1 MSMVQSIRPAPIREE
16 RYPLWGLIV
25 VMALNFMAPFITSL
39 LVYPAFLI
47 CVYRVIRYDERVF
60 VTDYAALTTISMLFR
75 TSGGMSLMVYL
86 CLFAAVWYFVRSGIR
101 ADRSYVMLI
110 ILLNYLI
117 LRMQFEIS
125 NLLLCFGQLFMLC
138 VLLPKQD
145 EESAERT
152 IKTFCIS
159 LLVSSAYALL
169 LRNTSQ
175 IVAIRGS
182 EVPAFWGST
191 LMRFQGLFQD
201 PNYYMSLLI
210 VALALLMKLKNSN
223 RIRSW
228 HFWCMGVGFAAF
240 GLLTYSK
247 TFFLMLVLLVGVYVV
262 WQFWDRKFA
271 RGVALTFTGAVAAA
285 VLLLADF
292 SPFAVILTRLT
303 NATNLDELTT
313 GRSEVFVAY
322 MNVITENVGSALF
335 GQGLAAQGLQKDPHN
350 LYLEIVY
357 YIGVIGLLLLVCFIG
372 AMTHLMKRKARQTG
386 KQNLFAKY
394 AVLFTVLVLHF
405 ALHGMFSIITYAC
418 FSLAVL
424 SILLTK
430 KEEVDRPCES
440 C

>member
-1 MSMVQSIRPAPIREE
+1 MSMVQSIRPASIREE

-191 LMRFQGLFQD
+191 
-201 PNYYMSLLI
+201 
-210 VALALLMKLKNSN
+210 
-223 RIRSW
+223 
-228 HFWCMGVGFAAF
+228 
-240 GLLTYSK
+240 
-247 TFFLMLVLLVGVYVV
+247 
-262 WQFWDRKFA
+262 
-271 RGVALTFTGAVAAA
+271 
-285 VLLLADF
+285 
-292 SPFAVILTRLT
+292 
-303 NATNLDELTT
+303 
-313 GRSEVFVAY
+313 
-322 MNVITENVGSALF
+322 
-335 GQGLAAQGLQKDPHN
+335 
-350 LYLEIVY
+350 
-357 YIGVIGLLLLVCFIG
+357 
-372 AMTHLMKRKARQTG
+372 
-386 KQNLFAKY
+386 
-394 AVLFTVLVLHF
+394 
-405 ALHGMFSIITYAC
+405 
-418 FSLAVL
+418 
-424 SILLTK
+424 
-430 KEEVDRPCES
+430 
-440 C
+440 